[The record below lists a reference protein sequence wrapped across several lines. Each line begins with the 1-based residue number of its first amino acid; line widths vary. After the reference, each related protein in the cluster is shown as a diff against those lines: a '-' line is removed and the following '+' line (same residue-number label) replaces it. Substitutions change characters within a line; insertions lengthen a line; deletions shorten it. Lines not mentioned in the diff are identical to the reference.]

1 MQIDKFEVQQAN
13 VNPAFAVTTFAAES
27 HGGEAAAW
35 DAAVAYA
42 QRLVGKG
49 APADDITIVEF
60 SGDSPIFTRDAGDW
74 QH

>member
-1 MQIDKFEVQQAN
+1 MSIDKFEVQQAN
-13 VNPAFAVTTFAAES
+13 VDPAFALTEFTAES
-27 HGGEAAAW
+27 YGGEAAAW

-60 SGDSPIFTRDAGDW
+60 SGDSPILVREASDW